1 MTVTDTDVRRAYIT
15 PAQAKVL
22 REFMRDGASNAE
34 IGARLYITEDTV
46 KCHMKELLRRTGC
59 PTRQALAID
68 LFRERLTVH
77 VEDLS

>member
-15 PAQAKVL
+15 PGQAKVL
-22 REFMRDGASNAE
+22 REFMRDGASNA
-34 IGARLYITEDTV
+34 EDTV

-68 LFRERLTVH
+68 LFRERVSVH